1 MRSIFAFG
9 VLIALCCSAEAAT
22 VHHAH
27 TRHHRLTAFANS
39 FLYEP
44 ARLPVHY
51 DTPSYSDAPGYN
63 DASKFG
69 GSTALPAE

>member
-9 VLIALCCSAEAAT
+9 LLIALCCSAEAAT

-39 FLYEP
+39 FAKAALEMAVAKP
-44 ARLPVHY
+44 PSGKVVGVRPPLAFAVWLLP
-51 DTPSYSDAPGYN
+51 
-63 DASKFG
+63 
-69 GSTALPAE
+69 